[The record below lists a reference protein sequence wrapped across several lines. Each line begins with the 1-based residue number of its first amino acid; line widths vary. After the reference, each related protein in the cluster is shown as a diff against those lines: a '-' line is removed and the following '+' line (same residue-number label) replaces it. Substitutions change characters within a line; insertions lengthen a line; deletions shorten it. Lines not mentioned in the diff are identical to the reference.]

1 MNETLEKIKE
11 YLERIKVMTAWLAG
25 KRILVRYEGDLRT
38 YELIDSPS
46 WDWSKVRYFVVNEVR
61 S

>member
-46 WDWSKVRYFVVNEVR
+46 WDWSKTRYFVVQ
-61 S
+61 